1 MKQLVENYSEPTAF
15 LFVMFEDLFRGTF
28 SKQNDL
34 LWTFFCLSAFCISS
48 CEKLEFWNFGFTK
61 DSSIFVHLLR
71 EILLLQTQK
80 CLSVWF

>member
-34 LWTFFCLSAFCISS
+34 L
-48 CEKLEFWNFGFTK
+48 
-61 DSSIFVHLLR
+61 
-71 EILLLQTQK
+71 
-80 CLSVWF
+80 